1 MSAKDVICGYMPE
14 HLKTILRSQDFS
26 QISEIHMRAGK
37 PLIINQTREIFL
49 SRRGEQVDCQ
59 SAYIVT
65 QKDISDALALLSDFS
80 LYVLE
85 EELCGGFLTLPG
97 GHRVGLTGKAVME
110 NGRVKTMKNI
120 NGFNIRVSRE
130 IKGCADPILPHIILP
145 GLNHTMIISPPGC
158 GKTTLLRD
166 IVRQLSNGKTY
177 PRQTNLLHGRSA
189 SDNGIHISWQGRTV
203 GLVDERGEIAGCY
216 RGIPQNDVG
225 IRTDVLDGYP
235 KSIGMTMLL
244 RAMSPRVIA
253 VDELGSRADTA
264 AVEEI
269 INAGASI
276 ICTTHGA
283 NTDEVRQKPGLRD
296 IFYIFERFIVLHGLG
311 SINGVFDK
319 NGRRL
324 C

>member
-14 HLKTILRSQDFS
+14 HLKIILRSQDFS
-26 QISEIHMRAGK
+26 KISEIHMRAGK
-37 PLIINQTREIFL
+37 PLIINQPREIFL
-49 SRRGEQVDCQ
+49 SPQGKPVDCS
-59 SAYIVT
+59 SAYTVT

-130 IKGCADPILPHIILP
+130 IKGCADQILPHIVSPSLH
-145 GLNHTMIISPPGC
+145 HTMIISPPGC

-166 IVRQLSNGKTY
+166 LVRQLSDGKY
-177 PRQTNLLHGRSA
+177 PSRQGY
-189 SDNGIHISWQGRTV
+189 TV

-225 IRTDVLDGYP
+225 VRTDVLDSYP

-264 AVEEI
+264 SVEEI
-269 INAGASI
+269 INAGVCI

-283 NTDEVRQKPGLRD
+283 DINEVKLKPGLRD
-296 IFYIFERFIVLHGLG
+296 IFYIFERFTVLRGLG
-311 SINGVFDK
+311 TIAGIFDRA
-319 NGRRL
+319 GRRVG
-324 C
+324 